1 MKVIFLDIDGVLSG
15 VEYQMES
22 TEETPIDRTRLELVR
37 SLADKSGAKVVLS
50 STRKSYWESGAGF
63 DLVFRECGVVIS
75 DITPI
80 LGRKNIEITAYL
92 KDHPEVEKFVIID
105 DAEGGWGELEP
116 YVVLCDPI
124 GARGIEQQDVEK
136 ALLMLA

>member
-1 MKVIFLDIDGVLSG
+1 MKVIFLDIDGVLNG
-15 VEYQMES
+15 VEYQTES
-22 TEETPIDRTRLELVR
+22 TEETPLDRTRLELVR
-37 SLADKSGAKVVLS
+37 SLVEQSGAKVVLS
-50 STRKSYWESGAGF
+50 STRKSYWEAGSGF
-63 DLVFRECGVVIS
+63 DLIFRECGVLIS

-80 LGRKNIEITAYL
+80 LGRKSIEIPAYL
-92 KDHPEVEKFVIID
+92 KEHPEVEKFVIID

-124 GARGIEQQDVEK
+124 GARGIEQKDVEK